1 MSEAIREILFH
12 VTPEGIE
19 PSRAAAAGIQG
30 EHNATEVKFQLD
42 EALVKDGYF
51 YRFEF
56 VDGTGGMY
64 TTDFVTPE
72 GNAVAVKI
80 PAAWTASG
88 GCGTLRLCVAELS
101 EDYQEEMVVLSF
113 AGRLLFSGRDSTSPL
128 YSYYEPGLSGLIE
141 STHAAA
147 ENANTAADEAREAA
161 RERTR
166 PQRRHSRQRRQRTA
180 RRRGARGGGGDAEAA
195 ATSTESQ
202 GDADAASAD
211 AVQAAE
217 EAREAAG
224 EAGRAGRR
232 RRMRRRQTPARWRRR
247 YKTSWM
253 RGNSRAK
260 RETRATKGIRAYPAC
275 MWGAALC
282 RRGITCRWIRMGS

>member
-12 VTPEGIE
+12 VTPDGIE
-19 PSRAAAAGIQG
+19 PSGPQPAGIQG

-72 GNAVAVKI
+72 GNAVAVKL

-161 RERTR
+161 QGADEAAEAA
-166 PQRRHSRQRRQRTA
+166 QQAKAAADSA
-180 RRRGARGGGGDAEAA
+180 ARGARDAEADAEAA
-195 ATSTESQ
+195 A
-202 GDADAASAD
+202 
-211 AVQAAE
+211 AE
-217 EAREAAG
+217 A
-224 EAGRAGRR
+224 R
-232 RRMRRRQTPARWRRR
+232 RRMAV
-247 YKTSWM
+247 
-253 RGNSRAK
+253 
-260 RETRATKGIRAYPAC
+260 
-275 MWGAALC
+275 
-282 RRGITCRWIRMGS
+282 